1 MKRFKQTAILALAA
15 LGLAAGTNAS
25 LITPPMGDMISESP
39 DTVTPDDIATVIAN
53 DLFPRTQ
60 IPINLA
66 QDILFF
72 AFDGAVS
79 ASHFTFNFNLN
90 PDGATTSSGTI
101 TWDLSGTGLPLTY
114 VALTGPEGDF
124 AVILTVYSVTPD
136 EAFQSG
142 GVQPIAMILDEP
154 FTTVTFF
161 SLPFGGP
168 RPSVPDNGST
178 LVLFGS
184 VVAAFASVRRIV

>member
-1 MKRFKQTAILALAA
+1 MKRFKQSAIIALAA

-25 LITPPMGDMISESP
+25 LITPPVADTISESP

-142 GVQPIAMILDEP
+142 GVQPISMILDEP

-184 VVAAFASVRRIV
+184 VVAAFALVRRIV

>member
-1 MKRFKQTAILALAA
+1 MKRFKQSAIIALAA

-25 LITPPMGDMISESP
+25 LITPPVADTISESP

-79 ASHFTFNFNLN
+79 AS
-90 PDGATTSSGTI
+90 
-101 TWDLSGTGLPLTY
+101 Y

-124 AVILTVYSVTPD
+124 AAILTVYSVTPD

-142 GVQPIAMILDEP
+142 GVQPISMILDEP

-184 VVAAFASVRRIV
+184 VVAAFALVRRIV

>member
-142 GVQPIAMILDEP
+142 GVQPP

-184 VVAAFASVRRIV
+184 VVAAFALVRRIV